1 MWVGGARVVV
11 LNDQNEVLMVRHHQ
25 DGKDIWLV
33 PGGSVECNENS
44 LEAAIREVREE
55 TGLEVEILQL
65 IWHVEEVSPERGQR
79 FVNFFLGKWTG
90 GELKLG
96 ADPERGVDKQVMEEV
111 LFVSKEKIQDLD
123 VLYPEYLK
131 NELWEF
137 LESKQSLPRTYKI
150 RNNGG
155 RR

>member
-11 LNDQNEVLMVRHHQ
+11 LNDQKEVLMVRHWQ
-25 DGKDIWLV
+25 DDKNIWLV
-33 PGGSVECNENS
+33 PGGNVDDHENS

-55 TGLEVEILQL
+55 TGLEIEIVQL

-79 FVNFFLGKWTG
+79 FVNFFLGKCIG

-96 ADPERGVDKQVMEEV
+96 TDPERGEDNQVMEEV
-111 LFVSKEKIQDLD
+111 LFVSRDKIQDLD

-137 LESKQSLPRTYKI
+137 LDSEQPLSATYKI
-150 RNNGG
+150 RKNGG
-155 RR
+155 KR